1 MTVAYLDTSALIKQY
16 LAERG
21 SDWIR
26 SLLSISQPSQ
36 VFTSHLTIVE
46 ATCALARRRREET
59 LSCEDYLRAL
69 EALDYDMVYR
79 YNILEVTPDVI
90 DSACRLAKVHP
101 LRAYDAVQLASALFA
116 NSQLVSLGQPAMTFV
131 CADDILIAIAQAEG
145 LTADNPNLHS

>member
-1 MTVAYLDTSALIKQY
+1 VTVAYLDTSALVKQY

-26 SLLSISQPSQ
+26 SLLSISQPPQ

-59 LSCEDYLRAL
+59 LSCDDYLRAL

-79 YNILEVTPDVI
+79 YNILDVTPEVI
-90 DSACRLAKVHP
+90 DGACRLAKVHP

-131 CADDILIAIAQAEG
+131 CADDVLIAIAQAEG